1 MIQTLIGIKKDMTSS
16 YDSRGRRVGVTKI
29 QVTPN
34 FVTQV
39 KTTEKDGYNAVQIGA
54 ASKKSVLKPQRGH
67 FKKAGAPETLRFVQ
81 EIRVESTEESTL
93 GQELKVGA
101 IFKVGD
107 IVKLTGTSKGKGF
120 QGGVR
125 RHGFHGGPKTHGQ
138 SDRHRAPGSIGSGTT
153 PGRVYKGKKMAG
165 HMGSVTS
172 TIRNVEIIE
181 VDKKNNIL
189 VVKGN
194 VPGFNGT
201 EIRITKLGVVKGYT
215 PPPEPEVEEEF
226 PSDVEQMAGVTEE
239 QAHESVPA
247 EEVVE
252 AVEAAEEGAPV
263 EAPTEEVETEKV
275 ADEGETK

>member
-39 KTTEKDGYNAVQIGA
+39 KTAEKDGYSAVQIGA
-54 ASKKSVLKPQRGH
+54 ATKKSVLKPQRGH

-81 EIRVESTEESTL
+81 EIRVESTEEAAL
-93 GQELKVGA
+93 GQELKVGS

-172 TIRNVEIIE
+172 TVRNVEIIE
-181 VDKKNNIL
+181 VDKKNNML

-194 VPGFNGT
+194 VPGFNGS
-201 EIRITKLGVVKGYT
+201 EIRITRLGVVKGYT
-215 PPPEPEVEEEF
+215 PPPEPEIEEEV
-226 PSDVEQMAGVTEE
+226 PSDVEQMAGITEE
-239 QAHESVPA
+239 QSHEAVPS
-247 EEVVE
+247 EDVVE
-252 AVEAAEEGAPV
+252 AVEAAEAGAPV
-263 EAPTEEVETEKV
+263 EAPAEDAAGDQV
-275 ADEGETK
+275 EGETK